1 MSTQSYQVS
10 NNVSL
15 DYKANASPWS
25 IPYSSSNPS
34 ATRRAFNLLPYPS
47 NPSLLFNYIH
57 LLETSFLPEGKSI
70 KVHVLLL
77 ITNSISCDIASCH
90 LECSFA
96 SSNVIGSNIFMTLQK
111 IIVFQNVQLDQS
123 FALNKRMFTL
133 TKGIGHEKIWFFW
146 LVILTKVTFL
156 TKCYGWKHGIVYTK
170 NNVNNK
176 IQSYLNKGTNK

>member
-1 MSTQSYQVS
+1 
-10 NNVSL
+10 
-15 DYKANASPWS
+15 
-25 IPYSSSNPS
+25 
-34 ATRRAFNLLPYPS
+34 
-47 NPSLLFNYIH
+47 
-57 LLETSFLPEGKSI
+57 
-70 KVHVLLL
+70 
-77 ITNSISCDIASCH
+77 
-90 LECSFA
+90 
-96 SSNVIGSNIFMTLQK
+96 VIGSNIFMTLQK